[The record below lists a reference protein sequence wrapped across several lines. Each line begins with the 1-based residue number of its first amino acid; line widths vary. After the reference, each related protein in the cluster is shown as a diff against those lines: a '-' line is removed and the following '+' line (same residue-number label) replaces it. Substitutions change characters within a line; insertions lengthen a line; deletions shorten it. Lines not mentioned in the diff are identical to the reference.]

1 MIADQDDRTLV
12 WLEAF
17 AKAEVTLTAFNCA
30 PGGFLR
36 SAVWED
42 TVALREPRPVAV
54 GLRRRFV
61 ARVFAWD
68 ARMGLRS
75 EASGFTSSIE
85 CERIAVHVLLPGLTP
100 ARYGHWTRYVGDG
113 VNIETAD
120 ALGDN
125 AERWHALCVNG
136 LASVV
141 HVPPL
146 TWDRDPQL
154 DADPRRTLPILHDAP
169 DGRQVATWPS
179 LTEAQAI
186 MRVVRVYAACAR
198 SFAANPLTP
207 RLRKRDANAPALEQ
221 RVLDYCLTWMLMRS
235 TLDMDSNQE

>member
-1 MIADQDDRTLV
+1 MVIADQSDRTLA

-17 AKAEVTLTAFNCA
+17 AKAEVTLTTFNAA

-36 SAVWED
+36 SAIWED
-42 TVALREPRPVAV
+42 TVALREPRPVEA
-54 GLRRRFV
+54 GIRRRFV

-75 EASGFTSSIE
+75 ETSGFTSSIE

-100 ARYGHWTRYVGDG
+100 ARYGHWTRYIGDG
-113 VNIETAD
+113 VSIETAD

-154 DADPRRTLPILHDAP
+154 DADPRRTLPHERERD
-169 DGRQVATWPS
+169 

-186 MRVVRVYAACAR
+186 TRVVRVYAACAR